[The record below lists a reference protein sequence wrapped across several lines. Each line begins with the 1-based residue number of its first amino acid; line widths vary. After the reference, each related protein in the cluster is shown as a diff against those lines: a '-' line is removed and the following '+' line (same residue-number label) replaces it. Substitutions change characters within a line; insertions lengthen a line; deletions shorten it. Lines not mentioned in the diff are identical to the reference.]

1 MVDSRLLRD
10 KKSVHSQT
18 KLLPIHDHRQ
28 IFIIIFD
35 NQGITSNYIII
46 PRKKT
51 HSKNKTQRKS
61 KHTHVFTHQGETTP
75 NLFIALT

>member
-1 MVDSRLLRD
+1 MVDSRLPRD

-35 NQGITSNYIII
+35 NQGITSYYIII
-46 PRKKT
+46 PRKKNT
-51 HSKNKTQRKS
+51 PKT
-61 KHTHVFTHQGETTP
+61 KHREKKH
-75 NLFIALT
+75 

>member
-1 MVDSRLLRD
+1 MVDSRLPRD

-46 PRKKT
+46 PRKKK
-51 HSKNKTQRKS
+51 HSKNKTQRK
-61 KHTHVFTHQGETTP
+61 KTLK
-75 NLFIALT
+75 NLNMHM